1 MLLCNCDSTDITVY
15 LGGDEVIII
24 DIRSRTPI
32 FEQIK
37 EQIIN
42 LINIGELK
50 PDDKLPSIRQLAS
63 DLDLNVNTV
72 KRAFQELETE
82 RVTYSIPGKGI
93 FVSPDAV
100 ANKIVQE
107 GAEKELIRIL
117 TSSKAKGI
125 TLERVIELANEIYE
139 KRDIND

>member
-1 MLLCNCDSTDITVY
+1 MIAQISQFKT
-15 LGGDEVIII
+15 GGDEVILI

-93 FVSPDAV
+93 FVSPEAK

-107 GAEKELIRIL
+107 GAEKELTRIL

-125 TLERVIELANEIYE
+125 TLERVIELVNEIYE

>member
-1 MLLCNCDSTDITVY
+1 VIAQISQFKT
-15 LGGDEVIII
+15 GGDEVILI

-107 GAEKELIRIL
+107 GAEKELTRIL

>member
-1 MLLCNCDSTDITVY
+1 M
-15 LGGDEVIII
+15 III
-24 DIRSRTPI
+24 DHRSRTPI

-63 DLDLNVNTV
+63 DLELNVNTV

-82 RVTYSIPGKGI
+82 QVTYSVPGKGV
-93 FVSPDAV
+93 FVSQNAF
-100 ANKIVQE
+100 ANKIVLDS
-107 GAEKELIRIL
+107 AEKELKRIL
-117 TSSKAKGI
+117 SSSKAKGI
-125 TLERVIELANEIYE
+125 TLERVIELSKNIYGKGE
-139 KRDIND
+139 CND

>member
-1 MLLCNCDSTDITVY
+1 M
-15 LGGDEVIII
+15 III

-82 RVTYSIPGKGI
+82 RVTYSVQGKGI

-107 GAEKELIRIL
+107 GAEKELTRIL